1 MSDTKEQEFLGRAR
15 KRFEIAAEEE
25 KDLRDKFIS
34 DLKFASPDG
43 DEQWEPQLK
52 LQREQAGRPA
62 MSFPRCHTFV
72 QQVSNEARQKKP
84 QIKFAPRLD
93 EDKDTAEVLEGLARY
108 IQYDSEAQVAYETA
122 IEYSAGASWGFYRF
136 LTEYCDD
143 DSDDLDL
150 KVKPVLDPL
159 AVYGIV
165 VPAIFGRKPRY
176 WFVIEDMPKEDFE
189 VQYPD
194 SEMSSL
200 SWAEAEKQGEGWVAE
215 NTVRIA
221 EYWWVEEKRT
231 KGKRR
236 PEIVINMCKT
246 NGMEIL
252 PGDDGESSKTVWP
265 GTICPIVPVLGKQMI
280 QDGKPRLFSVVR
292 PQKAAQM
299 LINYSKSRIA
309 ETISVA
315 PVSPFMA
322 VEGQLE
328 GYEAM
333 WKNLNTNP
341 TPVLFYKAVDVLGH
355 PAPAPQRQ
363 IAEAPIQALSALVA
377 QEVDDLKAT
386 TGIFDASLGN
396 NANETSGR
404 AILARKD
411 QANLTTM
418 HYIDNLARSF
428 KQGGDI
434 IAEIVPKIYD
444 TEREISILGED
455 EKQKVVTINAEYQ
468 ENGKTKNHNIKDAKM
483 SYVVTMGQAYD
494 SKRSESFDT
503 MQQVLQSAPDLIH
516 VIGDIFFKQSDLA
529 GADQIAERLHK
540 MLPPQLQDHEEQ
552 TPEQAQAMVAQAQQ
566 QMQAMGGELQKLQ
579 FERAAKTAEHQGK
592 MQQIQLQAQAD
603 MALEDK
609 KLEAQLAVAEI
620 NTKAQMTAERAS
632 FVEDL
637 WKQFHGQAHDVAM
650 AAQQHQ
656 QALQA
661 SQQQAANQSQLAAQ
675 GAAHQSD
682 QSAQDAAQSQVA
694 QAQQAEAAEQQPAAS
709 A

>member
-1 MSDTKEQEFLGRAR
+1 VSDTKEQEFLGRAR